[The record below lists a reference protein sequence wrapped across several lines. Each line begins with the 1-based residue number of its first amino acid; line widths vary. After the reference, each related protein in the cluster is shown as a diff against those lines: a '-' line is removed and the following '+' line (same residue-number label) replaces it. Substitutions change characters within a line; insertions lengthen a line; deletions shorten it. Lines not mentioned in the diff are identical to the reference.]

1 MKKILLFTIIIISGF
16 LFQTGLCG
24 SIEVTNAV
32 IYDTPPKAKN
42 GGAFMT
48 IKNLTDKEMVLIGA
62 ENNASRVT
70 ELHTHIEENGMK
82 KMVQIKEIKIAP
94 KSTAVLK
101 RGGDHIMLID
111 LKKPLKSGDTVN
123 IKLIFSNN
131 ETVNVDNIKVVKP

>member
-1 MKKILLFTIIIISGF
+1 M
-16 LFQTGLCG
+16 
-24 SIEVTNAV
+24 E
-32 IYDTPPKAKN
+32 
-42 GGAFMT
+42 
-48 IKNLTDKEMVLIGA
+48 IKNLSDKEMVLVGA

-82 KMVQIKEIKIAP
+82 KMVQIKEIRIAP

-111 LKKPLKSGDTVN
+111 LKKPLKVGDTVN
-123 IKLIFSNN
+123 IKLIFANK

>member
-1 MKKILLFTIIIISGF
+1 MKKILLLTIIISGL
-16 LFQTGLCG
+16 LFQAGICG

-32 IYDTPPKAKN
+32 VLDTPPKAKN
-42 GGAFMT
+42 GGAFME
-48 IKNLTDKEMVLIGA
+48 IKNLSDKEIVLVGA

-82 KMVQIKEIKIAP
+82 KMVQIKEIRIAP

-111 LKKPLKSGDTVN
+111 LKKPLKVGDTVN
-123 IKLIFSNN
+123 IKLIFANK